1 MSENQV
7 KEIDRNASHSAFG
20 WDFQVGAGIIL
31 MLENIKELSK
41 LKIEGKNDD
50 IELTLSN
57 AKIFA
62 QAKSVMQ
69 IGDQR
74 NAKRNLNGAFST
86 FKDDIKK
93 NKTPIISFVYI
104 TNISNPLSSEYKS
117 AFEYGNTYDFS
128 ILSDK
133 DQQKIIEGLG
143 DDFPVDKFKIKIIRF
158 FGEGDNKWSDVK
170 KQIAEFLRCS
180 IDDVSYDKRL
190 LENWL
195 YEFITNAAD
204 KPIPEREITIDK
216 KDLILP
222 IIILVTENAV
232 SESNFLKVCDY
243 DDFDG
248 LKKKYRKVLSQKKC
262 DYEFV
267 TKVIG
272 DYLQHN
278 KGTLKCSKIDYVT
291 SNWEK
296 YTVDFAFID
305 DEEEA
310 EALIKLSIL
319 SVLLRK
325 SQIERIR
332 KEANL

>member
-1 MSENQV
+1 M
-7 KEIDRNASHSAFG
+7 
-20 WDFQVGAGIIL
+20 
-31 MLENIKELSK
+31 
-41 LKIEGKNDD
+41 
-50 IELTLSN
+50 
-57 AKIFA
+57 
-62 QAKSVMQ
+62 
-69 IGDQR
+69 
-74 NAKRNLNGAFST
+74 
-86 FKDDIKK
+86 
-93 NKTPIISFVYI
+93 
-104 TNISNPLSSEYKS
+104 
-117 AFEYGNTYDFS
+117 
-128 ILSDK
+128 
-133 DQQKIIEGLG
+133 
-143 DDFPVDKFKIKIIRF
+143 
-158 FGEGDNKWSDVK
+158 
-170 KQIAEFLRCS
+170 
-180 IDDVSYDKRL
+180 
-190 LENWL
+190 
-195 YEFITNAAD
+195 
-204 KPIPEREITIDK
+204 
-216 KDLILP
+216 P

-243 DDFDG
+243 EDFDG

-319 SVLLRK
+319 SVLLRR

>member
-1 MSENQV
+1 MSKNQV
-7 KEIDRNASHSAFG
+7 KETDRNASKSAFG

-57 AKIFA
+57 GKVLA

-93 NKTPIISFVYI
+93 INSPIISFVYV
-104 TNISNPLSSEYKS
+104 TNISNPLSSEHKS

-128 ILSDK
+128 ILSDE

-143 DDFPVDKFKIKIIRF
+143 ADFPVDKFKIKIIRF

-170 KQIAEFLRCS
+170 KQIAEFLRNS

-232 SESNFLKVCDY
+232 AESNFLKVCDY
-243 DDFDG
+243 EDFDG

-319 SVLLRK
+319 SVLLRR